1 MTKYLVSWTEEVWQR
16 VVIEAESR
24 EQVRELF
31 FSGEFDMDTILV
43 TGGEIQD
50 GIDIEELE
58 EE

>member
-1 MTKYLVSWTEEVWQR
+1 MTKYLISWTEEVWQR

-24 EQVRELF
+24 GEARELF
-31 FSGEFDMDTILV
+31 YSGDFDMDTIKV

-50 GIDIEELE
+50 GVDIEELE

>member
-1 MTKYLVSWTEEVWQR
+1 MTKYLISWTEEVWQR

-31 FSGEFDMDTILV
+31 FSGDFDMDTVQV

-50 GIDIEELE
+50 GVDIEELKE
-58 EE
+58 V